1 MQLSWRSCR
10 CRLFAPMRLRLL
22 VQTSQ
27 AKRARFDYDRGPG
40 AAVLSDSP
48 GEFRVN
54 NPFQKPT
61 DLGSPTTT
69 RVIRTRLHGV
79 DLLFNSRL
87 NKGTAFTEA
96 ERDVFGLH
104 GLLPPHV
111 GTLEDQ
117 RLRRKRVLDSRD
129 TPFGKYS
136 NMRDLQDNNETA
148 FYSMIEHYT
157 EELLPIVYTPAVGE
171 GCQRFSE
178 IWRRPRGLFISYP
191 NRERI
196 DQILAEKRYDD
207 VRCIVVSDG
216 ERILGLGDQGAGGMG
231 IPIGKMAL
239 YTALGGIPPEHCL
252 PILLDAGTDNEKL
265 LHDPIYIGW
274 QHQRVRGQEY
284 DDFVEAFVRAVERRW
299 PHILLQWEDFAG
311 TNAARLLERYRD
323 RLCTFN
329 DDIQGTAAVTTATL
343 LAAANATGIPI
354 SQQTIAMFGAGSAG
368 IGIIDLIVAAMKEQ
382 GLSDEQARNRIYAF
396 NRYGLL
402 VEGARG
408 IKESQRQLVRKRA
421 DIEGW
426 KLEGGEDVS
435 LLDVVRNA
443 KVTVLAGVS
452 AQAGAFTEEVV
463 REMARHTETPIIFPL
478 SNPTSKAEAS
488 PAEILRWT
496 QGRALV
502 GTGSPFPPVEVD
514 GRTMRVSQVNNSFI
528 FPGLALGILVSQAR
542 RVTDGMIM
550 AAARSLAGL
559 SPSREDKSAPLLPAI
574 GESRRVAMV
583 VSEAVARQ
591 AIAEG
596 VAEIEEE
603 AGLPE
608 RIREYVWNPVYVP
621 YERIERGRS
630 TDVP

>member
-1 MQLSWRSCR
+1 
-10 CRLFAPMRLRLL
+10 MRLPLL
-22 VQTSQ
+22 VQMSQ
-27 AKRARFDYDRGPG
+27 AKRARFDYHRGPG
-40 AAVLSDSP
+40 EAVLSDSP

-54 NPFQKPT
+54 NPSQTPT
-61 DLGSPTTT
+61 YLGSPTKT
-69 RVIRTRLHGV
+69 RVVRTRLHGV

-104 GLLPPHV
+104 GLLPPHI

-117 RLRRKRVLDSRD
+117 RVRRKRVLDSRD
-129 TPFGKYS
+129 TAFGKYS

-196 DQILAEKRYDD
+196 DQILAESRYDD

-284 DDFVEAFVRAVERRW
+284 DDFVEAFVKAVERRW

-343 LAAANATGIPI
+343 LAAANATGVPI

-368 IGIIDLIVAAMKEQ
+368 IGIIDLLVAAMKEQ
-382 GLSDEQARNRIYAF
+382 GLSEEQARNRIYAF

-452 AQAGAFTEEVV
+452 AQVGAFTEEVV
-463 REMARHTETPIIFPL
+463 REMARHTERPIIFPL
-478 SNPTSKAEAS
+478 SNPTSKAEAN
-488 PAEILRWT
+488 PADILRWT
-496 QGRALV
+496 EGRALV
-502 GTGSPFPPVEVD
+502 GSGSPFPPVEVD